1 MTFIAG
7 PWPKF
12 PLVYEINTRI
22 WLKELSARAHRG
34 LFLNEVPNDEIE
46 RIARLGFQCIWL
58 MGVWT
63 TGPEAI
69 RIARADPDLQK
80 DYRKALPDV
89 SIDDIIGSPYAVS
102 RYEVSPLLGG
112 PQALA
117 GLREKMARFGLR
129 LMLDFVPNHTSRDHE
144 FTVTEPDVFVQ
155 GTDDDLARNPKA
167 FFRTSNGSVI
177 ACGRD
182 PYFPAWEDTAQIN
195 YAQACGRSRM
205 KEELLKIAAQCDGV
219 RCDMA
224 MLILPEI
231 LERTWNSRLG
241 ANPIRGS
248 FWKETIPE
256 VRKQSP
262 YFLFMAEAYWDLEW
276 RLQEEGFNFT
286 YDKTLYDRLR
296 KNDNRGVHQH
306 LQGDKNF
313 EERCARFIENHDEPR
328 AAAAF
333 GPGRARS
340 AAVATF
346 FCPGLKL
353 FYEGQLEGRKVRP
366 PVQLGRRPHET
377 EDIETAI
384 FYEKILDVLHDPI
397 FQDGVFEAREV
408 QSAGWG
414 DVSNDSILALYWT
427 PAPDKGHPRSLAYL
441 IVVNLN
447 GSRAYGRIPL
457 PQKTFLGGKQYV
469 FYDRFDS
476 KRYERDGGEV
486 AWPGLYV
493 SLEAHQPHLF
503 EISSKA

>member
-1 MTFIAG
+1 MTIIAG
-7 PWPKF
+7 NWPKF

-22 WLKELSARAHRG
+22 WLNEFSKRANRG
-34 LFLNEVPNDEIE
+34 LTLNEIPIDEIE
-46 RIARLGFQCIWL
+46 RISRLGFQCIWL

-69 RIARADPDLQK
+69 ALGRSDPELQR
-80 DYRKALPDV
+80 DYKRALPDV
-89 SIDDIIGSPYAVS
+89 TNDDVIGSPYAIS

-112 PQALA
+112 PAALA
-117 GLREKMARFGLR
+117 GFRDKMARYGLR
-129 LMLDFVPNHTSRDHE
+129 LMLDYVPNHTSRDHWHIAE
-144 FTVTEPDVFVQ
+144 QPDVFVQ
-155 GTDDDLARNPKA
+155 GSDDDLARNPRA
-167 FFRTSNGSVI
+167 FFKSPSGKII

-195 YAQACGRSRM
+195 YAQAAGRTEM
-205 KEELLKIAAQCDGV
+205 KNQLMSVASQCDGV

-231 LERTWNSRLG
+231 LERTWGSKLG
-241 ANPIRGS
+241 ANPNRNS

-256 VRKQSP
+256 IRKSYP
-262 YFLFMAEAYWDLEW
+262 NFLFMAEAYWDLEW

-296 KNDNRGVHQH
+296 KNDLRGVRQH
-306 LQGDKNF
+306 LQGEKSF
-313 EERCARFIENHDEPR
+313 EERCARFVENHDEPR
-328 AAAAF
+328 AAASF
-333 GPGRARS
+333 GPSRARS

-366 PVQLGRRPHET
+366 PVQLGRRPYES

-384 FYEKILDVLHDPI
+384 FYEKILDVLHEPI
-397 FQDGVFEAREV
+397 FQEGVFNVRDV

-414 DVSNDSILALYWT
+414 DLSNESILAFYWT
-427 PAPDKGHPRSLAYL
+427 PPITATQRYIAYL
-441 IVVNLN
+441 IVVNLK
-447 GSRAYGRIPL
+447 GTRAYGRIPL
-457 PQKTFLGGKQYV
+457 PQETFTAGKQFV
-469 FYDRFDS
+469 FYDRYDA
-476 KRYERDGGEV
+476 KRYERDGNELS
-486 AWPGLYV
+486 WPGLYV

-503 EISSKA
+503 EISAKA